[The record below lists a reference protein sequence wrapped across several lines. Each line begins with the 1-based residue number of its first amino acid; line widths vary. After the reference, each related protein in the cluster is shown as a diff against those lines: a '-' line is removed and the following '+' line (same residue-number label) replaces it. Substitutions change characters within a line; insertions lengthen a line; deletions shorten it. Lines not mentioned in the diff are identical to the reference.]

1 MTALSLFI
9 VCIIVSHHVLSNESI
24 LLWYISVIVEALL
37 FVYSYFHY
45 YWIIIRYLC
54 MFDVF
59 KPTLT
64 GFIGTLSPIELGLF
78 ESTDIG
84 FIFILFSNL

>member
-1 MTALSLFI
+1 
-9 VCIIVSHHVLSNESI
+9 
-24 LLWYISVIVEALL
+24 
-37 FVYSYFHY
+37 
-45 YWIIIRYLC
+45 